1 MQSIM
6 FSLFSGVYDAYFA
19 PTKLNLLIVGAGG
32 AGKTALLERM
42 KCTQFTRNKKIE
54 KQQVAEYLQREVPG
68 SFLPPQAR
76 GRASSFSSNDS
87 QRPSPQPPK
96 EKPPAPKKEAK
107 KTEQKTSR
115 LSFLKCPAPMRY
127 QQAHEESESDSEE
140 DDKSIVEHDLPPEKP
155 DRNGMD
161 QQPQISQESM
171 QEVSLKN
178 DAKNQ
183 SQDKTTDKGKK
194 EQVVSN
200 SNKNASSNDNKPFD
214 EDKNKDDD
222 EQCDLKPKSKMLPL
236 HKIRPTSK

>member
-1 MQSIM
+1 M

-32 AGKTALLERM
+32 VGKTAVLERM

-76 GRASSFSSNDS
+76 GRTSSFSSNDS
-87 QRPSPQPPK
+87 QRPSPQPQPPK
-96 EKPPAPKKEAK
+96 EKPPVPRKGEKKI
-107 KTEQKTSR
+107 EQKTSR

-127 QQAHEESESDSEE
+127 RQTHENSDSDDEE
-140 DDKSIVEHDLPPEKP
+140 DNKSIVEHEVPPEKP

-171 QEVSLKN
+171 QEVSLEN
-178 DAKNQ
+178 DGKDQ

-194 EQVVSN
+194 EQVVSYPN
-200 SNKNASSNDNKPFD
+200 SNDNKPID
-214 EDKNKDDD
+214 EDED